1 MNTKAI
7 DSYKLAAGSALK
19 YLVSNRF
26 ASAGSMVQ
34 GTDTV
39 VSGTGHVDGSAE
51 KHYYDAQHGW
61 VMFDNGAG
69 SGTCSWVKS
78 GASID
83 SILSE
88 MFRAD
93 EIDVASAGSCCF

>member
-1 MNTKAI
+1 MHTTAI
-7 DSYKLAAGSALK
+7 NSYKLAAGSAMA
-19 YLVSNRF
+19 YLVNNCITST
-26 ASAGSMVQ
+26 GSMVQ
-34 GTDTV
+34 GIDTS
-39 VSGTGHVDGSAE
+39 VSGSGHADGSAE
-51 KHYYDAQHGW
+51 KHYYDVQRGW
-61 VMFDNGAG
+61 VIFDNGAG

-93 EIDVASAGSCCF
+93 EIDVASAGSFCF